1 MEGYRGRIAPSTP
14 PCRRSTLRLWRIHCQ
29 WNQMYERKRR
39 GRGWGHCCSDFGQF
53 VGSRRALCLHLPTLF
68 NGARS
73 ALWHPTSTLQ
83 VDPWPEPPWFCF
95 VVVCASNDYHLG
107 NCAISSR
114 VMTRW
119 TMWRLVQAR
128 FRFNTG
134 MWSECDYSHSS
145 SMLHINAINL
155 QFRYS

>member
-83 VDPWPEPPWFCF
+83 VDPWPEPPDSASLWFAPVMIIIWATVPSVPGWWLGGPCGGLYRLGF
-95 VVVCASNDYHLG
+95 DSTQECDQNVTILIPVVCY
-107 NCAISSR
+107 
-114 VMTRW
+114 T
-119 TMWRLVQAR
+119 
-128 FRFNTG
+128 
-134 MWSECDYSHSS
+134 
-145 SMLHINAINL
+145 
-155 QFRYS
+155 